1 MKKLFSL
8 LAGLTLLFSLTSTVF
23 AADEITPSDV
33 ENVVAEA
40 GDEVVILSWDAAI
53 DNEAVTGYFVYSGLA
68 SVDAEDEEY
77 DFGSQDVGD
86 VLSAEVSGLENGTTY
101 YFAVTAYDAAGNESP
116 SYSFEVDATPEEG
129 GDIEADDEAPTV
141 VTAEAVS
148 MVEVDVEFSEEV
160 ALPETNPE
168 QAFVVENDETF
179 ELLEVLDAVIL
190 ADEDVEEGKEGMV
203 VRLTTEEQTKDADYI
218 LTATI
223 DVTDLVENP
232 IISGTSDT
240 ATFVGSDEAPEDA
253 DTEEPEVTGAEY
265 MDMTN
270 ILVNFSETIVLS
282 LTPAEDFEVSVKGSA
297 GAETLEVTEV
307 VLGENTETG
316 DEDGSVILTVSE
328 MTDGETYVV
337 SVDGVTDEEGND
349 LNTDADSAEF
359 TVGEETGAEG
369 EGEGEG
375 EGEEEEEDVM
385 EDATDLMAE
394 VIKTIVTEAVVC
406 DEVEDAEEGEEV
418 EEGAEEE
425 EVAECVASDEVVDWK
440 VMLDWVLP
448 EEAASTLQTL
458 YFSDDGTEFAITE
471 TLALDSEEFE
481 YMNSMLEE
489 GEDYWF
495 KLTQS
500 DDEGNETDGVMVKIN
515 LSETGPGIAGLLLV
529 SLGLGHF
536 ASRRKQ

>member
-1 MKKLFSL
+1 MKKMFSL
-8 LAGLTLLFSLTSTVF
+8 LAGLSLLFGLASTAF
-23 AADEITPSDV
+23 AVADEITPSDV

-40 GDEVVILSWDAAI
+40 GDGVVILSWDAAI
-53 DNEAVTGYFVYSGLA
+53 DNEGVSGYFVYSGLA
-68 SVDAEDEEY
+68 SVSAEDEEY
-77 DFGSQDVGD
+77 DFGAQDVGD

-101 YFAVTAYDAAGNESP
+101 YFAVTAYDAADNESP

-129 GDIEADDEAPTV
+129 AGIEADDEAPTV

-168 QAFVVENDETF
+168 QAFTVENDETF

-240 ATFVGSDEAPEDA
+240 ATFVGSEEAPVDA
-253 DTEEPEVTGAEY
+253 DIEEPEVTGAEY
-265 MDMTN
+265 MDSTN
-270 ILVNFSETIVLS
+270 ILINFSETIVLS

-297 GAETLEVTEV
+297 GADALEVTEV

-328 MTDGETYVV
+328 MADGETYIV

-349 LNTDADSAEF
+349 LSSDADSAEF

-375 EGEEEEEDVM
+375 EGEEEEEEDVL

-394 VIKTIVTEAVVC
+394 AIKTIVTEAVVC
-406 DEVEDAEEGEEV
+406 DEEGEK
-418 EEGAEEE
+418 GD
-425 EVAECVASDEVVDWK
+425 EVADCVASDEVVDWK

-448 EEAASTLQTL
+448 EDAASTLQTL
-458 YFSDDGTEFAITE
+458 YFSDDGSEFATTE

-500 DDEGNETDGVMVKIN
+500 DDEGNETDGVLVKLN
-515 LSETGPGIAGLLLV
+515 LSDTGPGVAGLILV

-536 ASRRKQ
+536 ASKKKKQ

>member
-1 MKKLFSL
+1 MFSL
-8 LAGLTLLFSLTSTVF
+8 LAGLSLLFGLASTAF
-23 AADEITPSDV
+23 AVADEITPSDV

-53 DNEAVTGYFVYSGLA
+53 DNEGVAGYFVYSGLS
-68 SVDAEDEEY
+68 SVEAEDEEY
-77 DFGSQDVGD
+77 DFEPYDVED

-101 YFAVTAYDAAGNESP
+101 YFAITAYDAAGNESP
-116 SYSFEVDATPEEG
+116 SYSFEVEATPEEG
-129 GDIEADDEAPTV
+129 AGLEADDEAPTV

-148 MVEVDVEFSEEV
+148 MVEVDIEFSEEV

-168 QAFVVENDETF
+168 QAFTIENDETF
-179 ELLEVLDAVIL
+179 ELLEVLDAIIIGGDDV
-190 ADEDVEEGKEGMV
+190 DEDKEGMV

-223 DVTDLVENP
+223 DVTDLVGNP

-240 ATFVGSDEAPEDA
+240 ATFVGSEEAPADA
-253 DTEEPEVTGAEY
+253 DVEDPEVTGAEY
-265 MDMTN
+265 MDATN

-297 GAETLEVTEV
+297 GADALEVTEV
-307 VLGENTETG
+307 VLGENTDTG
-316 DEDGSVILTVSE
+316 EEDASVILTVSE
-328 MTDGETYVV
+328 MVDGETYIV
-337 SVDGVTDEEGND
+337 SIDGVTDEEGND
-349 LNTDADSAEF
+349 LSSDADSAEF
-359 TVGEETGAEG
+359 TVGEEPGAEG

-375 EGEEEEEDVM
+375 EGEEEIVL
-385 EDATDLMAE
+385 EDASDLMAE
-394 VIKTIVTEAVVC
+394 AIKSIVSAAVVC
-406 DEVEDAEEGEEV
+406 DEDMDDEEGEK
-418 EEGAEEE
+418 GDA
-425 EVAECVASDEVVDWK
+425 VAECVPSDEVADWK

-448 EEAASTLQTL
+448 EGAVSTLQTL
-458 YFSDDGTEFAITE
+458 YFSENGEEFAVTE

-500 DDEGNETDGVMVKIN
+500 DDEGNETEGILVKLN
-515 LSETGPGIAGLLLV
+515 LSETGPGVAGLLLV
-529 SLGLGHF
+529 SLGLGHW
-536 ASRRKQ
+536 ASKKKKQ